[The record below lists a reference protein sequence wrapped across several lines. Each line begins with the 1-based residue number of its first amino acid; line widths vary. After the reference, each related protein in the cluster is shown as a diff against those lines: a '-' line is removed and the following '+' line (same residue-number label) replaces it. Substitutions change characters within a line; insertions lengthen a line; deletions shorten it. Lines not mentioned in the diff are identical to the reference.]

1 MLQMSDY
8 SSIPPLLSV
17 IGGILI
23 IKSKK
28 LKTKEKWANRWLM
41 RDRETDFLIP
51 CSSRVIVEIIR
62 VWTILLGRLESS
74 FRFLRNLVDAKD
86 HIEKHFAGKP
96 ERFWKDGI
104 LKLREKWRNGKKSQL
119 RNSINVYGIEM

>member
-62 VWTILLGRLESS
+62 V
-74 FRFLRNLVDAKD
+74 
-86 HIEKHFAGKP
+86 
-96 ERFWKDGI
+96 
-104 LKLREKWRNGKKSQL
+104 
-119 RNSINVYGIEM
+119 